1 MPSIRPTALCLFEY
15 RGRLLLQEFRNFVT
29 GEVFYRPFGGGLEFG
44 ERAASAIRR
53 EILEELGAEISSPE
67 LLTIMEDIHDMGEG
81 TRHNIVFLF
90 RAELLDEN
98 LLEAPEFRVIDNQIE
113 FRAVWQPIGALH
125 QGELLL
131 HPPELRMR
139 LPEFFPEIC

>member
-29 GEVFYRPFGGGLEFG
+29 GEIFYRPFGGGLEFG

-53 EILEELGAEISSPE
+53 EILEELGAEISTPE

-98 LLEAPEFRVIDNQIE
+98 LLEAPEFRVIDNHIE
-113 FRAVWQPIGALH
+113 FRAVWQPIEALH
-125 QGELLL
+125 QGALAL

-139 LPEFFPEIC
+139 LPEFFPESC